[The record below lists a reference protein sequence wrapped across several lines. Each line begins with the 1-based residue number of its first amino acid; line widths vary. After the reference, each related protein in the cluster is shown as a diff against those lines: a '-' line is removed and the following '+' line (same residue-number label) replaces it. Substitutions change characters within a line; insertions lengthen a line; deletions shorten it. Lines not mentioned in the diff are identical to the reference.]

1 MGRQAVADAHLELCH
16 VTLGLDG
23 RPVIAD
29 LSLTVAESDVVTV
42 MGPSGSGKSSL
53 LAFICGTLDPAFR
66 ASGSVRLGGV
76 EITPLPPERRRV
88 GILFQDDL
96 LFPHLSVAENL
107 AFGLPSSLAGRKA
120 RAARIDR
127 ALAEADL
134 AGFGGRDPATLS
146 GGQRARVALLRTLL
160 AEPRALL
167 LDEPFA
173 KLDVALRDRF
183 RRFVFDHARAEGLP
197 TLLVTHDPAD
207 AAAAAGPVV
216 ELAAAGAGAETR
228 KARAPTDLRPGVAL
242 PKPAR

>member
-1 MGRQAVADAHLELCH
+1 MARGQLELRD
-16 VTLGLDG
+16 VTLALAGK
-23 RPVIAD
+23 PVIAG
-29 LSLTVAESDVVTV
+29 LSLTVAASDLVTV

-53 LAFICGTLDPAFR
+53 LAFVCGTLDPAFR
-66 ASGSVRLGGV
+66 ASGAVRLDGAD
-76 EITPLPPERRRV
+76 ITGLPPERRRV

-107 AFGLPSSLAGRKA
+107 AFGLPPTLAGRRA
-120 RAARIDR
+120 RAARIER

-134 AGFGGRDPATLS
+134 AGFGARDPATLS

-160 AEPRALL
+160 AEPKALL

-183 RRFVFDHARAEGLP
+183 RRFVFEHARAEGLP

-207 AAAAAGPVV
+207 AEAAGGPVV
-216 ELAAAGAGAETR
+216 DLATAGARTGTDRARAAA
-228 KARAPTDLRPGVAL
+228 P
-242 PKPAR
+242 PKPGIAVPKPVR